1 MDFLNTLKINTIW
14 INEEELFSFEEFL
27 VEKIWRKFDFY
38 FNNEENFLFIF
49 NEKFLNNEKVW
60 FWEYIEAWKIT
71 KEYLIERKLTDEQ
84 NYKKLY
90 SIDKKVFSKE
100 EKSVDE
106 LDNLIAE
113 VPQND
118 TKLNEALDFLNKIKK
133 KG

>member
-49 NEKFLNNEKVW
+49 NENFLNNEKVW
-60 FWEYIEAWKIT
+60 FWEYIEAWKVT

-90 SIDKKVFSKE
+90 SIEKKEFSKE